1 MLTNLTLSYIHINL
15 EKHADSAIDKRNLQN
30 TLSSKNKTTEN
41 EEQSAINDDESPSVF
56 AGNSAN
62 EERRT
67 NHEDKSSDVEPDI
80 NVIELFD
87 AESTLVEGS
96 PKIPEDDITTYE
108 NETDMPDT
116 DDENVSNK
124 VNPASINNTLENSH
138 LKIHGDDEMIT
149 SRNKPTIVETKI
161 LPKGSYVLVKEEKEQ
176 IKYKREASN
185 RKVEDNHTP
194 VKKSDR
200 RRMKLEFKY
209 DSSSPSPVTN
219 QNLSPVTPTA
229 NNNEQNPTMY
239 CEEKTERIAPKKMT
253 ADEILKKVDY
263 YVSDLRCLKRP
274 AKTPRNVTEK
284 SVVTSTIT
292 KTRSTNDIASK
303 IYDFRNDIDPCEG
316 SSKSLEFDSRC
327 SSKKKR
333 QKTHELIAT
342 KNEKAIKNK
351 TGKTGSTRTSFE
363 TGEEDDENLSANE
376 DKEKNQEYSADRKRE
391 GKMRR
396 TAQKI
401 VETTEKFTRDIA
413 RLQKQLEEE
422 QSRGNSLQASME
434 PSRDGNVELI
444 PGIVIPQL
452 VIIKAC
458 GALNMRRRLNILIDG
473 YWSKEEQKNLVL
485 MDNKKNAGTG
495 RKQIPQKTVNGLID
509 LCFALQKKKRI
520 PTDGFTTHAEG
531 RKIMAVKLKSNR
543 YNSKRIL
550 ATAEVLRLARERQRT
565 ESQDSQSEDDP
576 LHE

>member
-1 MLTNLTLSYIHINL
+1 MFIL
-15 EKHADSAIDKRNLQN
+15 KFQKQIDKYKKERSHIVENQLSSIFQEILPVTNSDDKEHEPCERRSVKIVPSDDMTDNEDEIPVRSRRNKWRRIQISPYLSDNDDVVEDSNKKEDTNTTVTQN

-41 EEQSAINDDESPSVF
+41 EVQEGFQNTNFLLIDHPYSSQPFWIEQSAINDDESPSVF

-67 NHEDKSSDVEPDI
+67 NHEDKSSDVEPEI

-185 RKVEDNHTP
+185 RKVEDDHTP

-219 QNLSPVTPTA
+219 QNVSPVTPTA

-292 KTRSTNDIASK
+292 KTRSINDIASK

-327 SSKKKR
+327 SSKKNVRK
-333 QKTHELIAT
+333 HM
-342 KNEKAIKNK
+342 
-351 TGKTGSTRTSFE
+351 
-363 TGEEDDENLSANE
+363 NLLPL
-376 DKEKNQEYSADRKRE
+376 R
-391 GKMRR
+391 M
-396 TAQKI
+396 
-401 VETTEKFTRDIA
+401 
-413 RLQKQLEEE
+413 
-422 QSRGNSLQASME
+422 
-434 PSRDGNVELI
+434 
-444 PGIVIPQL
+444 
-452 VIIKAC
+452 
-458 GALNMRRRLNILIDG
+458 
-473 YWSKEEQKNLVL
+473 
-485 MDNKKNAGTG
+485 
-495 RKQIPQKTVNGLID
+495 
-509 LCFALQKKKRI
+509 KKR
-520 PTDGFTTHAEG
+520 
-531 RKIMAVKLKSNR
+531 
-543 YNSKRIL
+543 
-550 ATAEVLRLARERQRT
+550 
-565 ESQDSQSEDDP
+565 
-576 LHE
+576 